1 MQARDDSADIA
12 DALRKAAAL
21 QAAGRWALA
30 LTATEEALRL
40 SPGLPDGMQLRGELL
55 QKLGRTNEAA
65 AVFHALATARPERA
79 DAWTGLGTAQLALNR
94 IEPALQSFD
103 RALSLQAEDVRAW
116 IGRGAALQRLSR
128 WNDALQCYARVRQLR
143 PDLVGVLHNCALAF
157 SALGR
162 WDDAATAYAELLAAA
177 PDFPYA
183 PGQLLRTR
191 LRTCDW
197 RDYDALRTRIV
208 DGIAAG
214 KAVCDPFSF
223 FALSDSPAQQQA
235 CARLYAQ
242 RQHPGAGTASP
253 RPHAAQDG
261 KIRLAY
267 LSPDFHEHA
276 TAYLSAGLFEKHDR
290 ARFEVTAISF
300 GPDHG
305 GPMRRR
311 LQNAFDRFLDVRAM
325 GDREVAA
332 QLRDLDIHI
341 AIDLAGF
348 TSHNRASILAARP
361 APVQIG
367 FLGYPGTMAAPWLD
381 YLIADAYV
389 IPEGQDGFYSERIVR
404 LPHCY
409 QANDDQRILPT
420 DAGTRAE
427 HGLPEQA
434 FVFCCFN
441 NSYKIGPEIF
451 AAWMR
456 LLAQVPGSVL
466 WLFEDNAMAAAN
478 LRREAAACGIA
489 PQRIVMAPR
498 LAPAAH
504 LARHRHADLF
514 LDTFPYTAHTTGS
527 DALWM
532 GLPLVTCIGES
543 FASRVAGSL
552 LRAVGLP
559 ELIAQDLGQYE
570 ALALSLARDP
580 PRLARLRAHL
590 ADGRRTHALFDT
602 DGFRRHLEAAYTRIW
617 SRHLAGD
624 SPGGFDVPV

>member
-1 MQARDDSADIA
+1 MSSEQLTEALAEYDRGLALAR
-12 DALRKAAAL
+12 L
-21 QAAGRWALA
+21 GRWRQALIAMERVLALA
-30 LTATEEALRL
+30 PERVEAQ
-40 SPGLPDGMQLRGELL
+40 QLRGELL
-55 QKLGRTNEAA
+55 QKLGRTSEAA
-65 AVFHALATARPERA
+65 AVFHALATAQPALA

-94 IEPALQSFD
+94 IERALQSFE
-103 RALSLQAEDVRAW
+103 RALSLQAEDIRAW
-116 IGRGAALQRLSR
+116 IGRGSALQRLSR
-128 WNDALQCYARVRQLR
+128 WADALECYERVRQLR
-143 PDLVGVLHNCALAF
+143 PDLVGVLNNRALAL
-157 SALGR
+157 SSLGR
-162 WDDAATAYAELLAAA
+162 WDEAATAYAELLDAA

-183 PGQLLRTR
+183 LGR
-191 LRTCDW
+191 LQRARAQACDW
-197 RDYDALRTRIV
+197 RDHDALRTRIV
-208 DGIAAG
+208 AGIAAG
-214 KAVCDPFSF
+214 QPVCDPFSF
-223 FALSDSPAQQQA
+223 FAISDSPAQQQA

-242 RQHPGAGTASP
+242 RQHPGAGVASP
-253 RPHAAQDG
+253 QPRPAQDG

-276 TAYLSAGLFEKHDR
+276 TAYLAAGLFEKHDR
-290 ARFEVTAISF
+290 ERFEIVAVSF
-300 GPDHG
+300 GPDSG

-311 LQNAFDRFLDVRAM
+311 LQNAFGRFMDVRAM
-325 GDREVAA
+325 SDREVAA
-332 QLRDLDIHI
+332 QLRALDIHI

-348 TSHNRASILAARP
+348 TSRNRAGILAARP

-389 IPEGQDGFYSERIVR
+389 IPEGQDSFYSESIVR
-404 LPHCY
+404 LPDCY
-409 QANDDQRILPT
+409 QVNDNQRALPA

-466 WLFEDNAMAAAN
+466 WLFEDNPMAAAS
-478 LRREAAACGIA
+478 LRREAAARGIA
-489 PQRIVMAPR
+489 PERLVMAPR

-532 GLPLVTCIGES
+532 GLPLVTCAGES

-559 ELIAQDLGQYE
+559 ELIAGDFDEYE

-580 PRLARLRAHL
+580 LRLARLRTHL

-602 DGFRRHLEAAYTRIW
+602 DRFRRHLEAAYAALW
-617 SRHLAGD
+617 SRHLAGEQP
-624 SPGGFDVPV
+624 SRFDVPA

>member
-1 MQARDDSADIA
+1 MPSEE
-12 DALRKAAAL
+12 LTE
-21 QAAGRWALA
+21 ALA
-30 LTATEEALRL
+30 EFDRSLALARLGHWREALVATERVLALAPDRIEAL
-40 SPGLPDGMQLRGELL
+40 QLRGELL

-65 AVFHALATARPERA
+65 AAFRELATAQPERA

-94 IEPALQSFD
+94 VERALQSFD

-128 WNDALQCYARVRQLR
+128 WNEALECYERARRLR
-143 PDLVGVLHNCALAF
+143 PDLVGVLNNRALVL
-157 SALGR
+157 SSLGR
-162 WDDAATAYAELLAAA
+162 WDEAATTYAELLDAAA
-177 PDFPYA
+177 EFPYA
-183 PGQLLRTR
+183 LGR
-191 LRTCDW
+191 LQRARALACDW
-197 RDYDALRTRIV
+197 RDHDALRARIV
-208 DGIAAG
+208 AGIGAG
-214 KAVCDPFSF
+214 QPVCDPFSF
-223 FALSDSPAQQQA
+223 FAISDSPALQQD

-242 RQHPGAGTASP
+242 RQHPGPGAASP
-253 RPHAAQDG
+253 RPRPAQDG

-276 TAYLSAGLFEKHDR
+276 TAYLTAGLFEKHDR
-290 ARFEVTAISF
+290 ERFEIVAVSF
-300 GPDHG
+300 GPDKG

-311 LQNAFDRFLDVRAM
+311 LHASFDRFVDARTLADA
-325 GDREVAA
+325 EVARN
-332 QLRDLDIHI
+332 LRDLGIHI

-348 TSHNRASILAARP
+348 TSRNRAGILAARP

-389 IPEGQDGFYSERIVR
+389 IPEGQDGFYDESIVR

-409 QANDDQRILPT
+409 QANDDQRMLPT

-451 AAWMR
+451 DRWMR
-456 LLAQVPGSVL
+456 LLAQVPDSVL
-466 WLFEDNAMAAAN
+466 WLFEDNALVAN
-478 LRREAAACGIA
+478 HLRREAAARGIA
-489 PQRIVMAPR
+489 PERLVMAPR

-532 GLPLVTCIGES
+532 GLPLVTCAGES

-552 LRAVGLP
+552 LRAAGLP
-559 ELIAQDLGQYE
+559 ELIAGDFDEYE
-570 ALALSLARDP
+570 ALALALARDP
-580 PRLARLRAHL
+580 PRLARLRTHL

-602 DGFRRHLEAAYTRIW
+602 DRFRRHLETAYTALW
-617 SRHLAGD
+617 SRHLAGGQP
-624 SPGGFDVPV
+624 SRFDVPA